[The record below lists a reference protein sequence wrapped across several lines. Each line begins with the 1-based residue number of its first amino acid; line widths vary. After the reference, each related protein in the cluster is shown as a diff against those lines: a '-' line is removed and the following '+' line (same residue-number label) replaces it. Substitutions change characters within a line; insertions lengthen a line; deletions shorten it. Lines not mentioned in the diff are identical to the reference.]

1 MSRVARLFAVLAIS
15 IVVIAP
21 LTDSTSVRA
30 ATSSG
35 GPHAASNVKLSTK
48 DHSPLTTAWTAAN
61 CSVDA
66 SDVQQFVGGQIE
78 LSQALNGDLS
88 GCFRVPSLRTSRLVI
103 ALQAYADRTLPAT
116 TAAITNVSTS
126 ESDGDFA
133 LSASSHNVSPGEKL
147 NLFVHYAGARPSPID
162 DYPDLCWDGCQSG
175 LTEQSTSLHW
185 INHSEFRVT
194 FTVPDSA
201 WFESHGK
208 KAFIHPLTTGDYSIG
223 IECITVTSGCA
234 TEPADAQVVVHLI
247 NQRPVR
253 CVASTKCAFLKFSA
267 SAAQVGDVISVHGW
281 APVPSIIGT
290 PFGLSLT
297 VTRANKNQSYAPFS
311 ATAPSP
317 EEFNL
322 VMARRAFAVRPD
334 TPWAD
339 LGRLRTLSSTWS
351 GVWPISP
358 SVGSP
363 LIAWCRSTDI
373 EVTGGASVERIP
385 TSGVPLA
392 IRGTHFKNPG
402 PAQPD
407 PQCSSVMLDPRA
419 SSTVYAGFSYAL
431 NGEAPPENL
440 VGLYTLNSGAT
451 WNLVP
456 APPGLNVEDFAG
468 FTTDTRGV
476 AALFATPY
484 VDNGINAG
492 VTLRDEV
499 TADGGRT
506 WSPSTLSCPA
516 TGPCVNFGP
525 TELGN
530 CAMNGTGQPFL
541 EGSPSTSTTPV
552 RWSSTSWVTLV
563 NTCFS
568 QQLVTSSARD
578 ELLLDPSS
586 PYPLLRS
593 VDGGTTWSNIDLP
606 AISGSTL
613 GSDDPT
619 DVNSLLLVPD
629 GTLFASLSNTAGT
642 KQRLY
647 RLDPGG
653 ASWCVVPKVFGT
665 SNAVGTPGP
674 LRSSGNNVAWIET
687 VYNGNAAKQ
696 PMSLHLRSV
705 SSLHC

>member
-1 MSRVARLFAVLAIS
+1 
-15 IVVIAP
+15 
-21 LTDSTSVRA
+21 
-30 ATSSG
+30 
-35 GPHAASNVKLSTK
+35 
-48 DHSPLTTAWTAAN
+48 
-61 CSVDA
+61 
-66 SDVQQFVGGQIE
+66 
-78 LSQALNGDLS
+78 
-88 GCFRVPSLRTSRLVI
+88 
-103 ALQAYADRTLPAT
+103 
-116 TAAITNVSTS
+116 
-126 ESDGDFA
+126 
-133 LSASSHNVSPGEKL
+133 
-147 NLFVHYAGARPSPID
+147 
-162 DYPDLCWDGCQSG
+162 
-175 LTEQSTSLHW
+175 
-185 INHSEFRVT
+185 
-194 FTVPDSA
+194 
-201 WFESHGK
+201 
-208 KAFIHPLTTGDYSIG
+208 
-223 IECITVTSGCA
+223 
-234 TEPADAQVVVHLI
+234 
-247 NQRPVR
+247 
-253 CVASTKCAFLKFSA
+253 
-267 SAAQVGDVISVHGW
+267 
-281 APVPSIIGT
+281 
-290 PFGLSLT
+290 
-297 VTRANKNQSYAPFS
+297 
-311 ATAPSP
+311 
-317 EEFNL
+317 
-322 VMARRAFAVRPD
+322 
-334 TPWAD
+334 
-339 LGRLRTLSSTWS
+339 
-351 GVWPISP
+351 
-358 SVGSP
+358 
-363 LIAWCRSTDI
+363 
-373 EVTGGASVERIP
+373 
-385 TSGVPLA
+385 
-392 IRGTHFKNPG
+392 
-402 PAQPD
+402 
-407 PQCSSVMLDPRA
+407 MLDPHA

-613 GSDDPT
+613 GSDDPS

-653 ASWCVVPKVFGT
+653 ASWCVVPEVFGT
-665 SNAVGTPGP
+665 SNAMGTPGP